1 MNVQLPVHMDKPA
14 FLAWVAEREGRYEL
28 QNGRVVMVVGASR
41 AHGLIVSNLIV
52 MLHAQLDAREWM
64 VIADFG
70 LDAGDRT
77 LRYPDVVV
85 DRAGGSAGD
94 YTASAPALI
103 AEVLSPSTAEIDL
116 GDKAAEY
123 LRLPTLSAYLVF
135 AQGEPKAWAWTRE
148 RDGFPPSPGVITGYD
163 KVIHVPAIKL
173 ALPLGAVFAGV
184 DTA

>member
-1 MNVQLPVHMDKPA
+1 MRASGWSSPILASTPA
-14 FLAWVAEREGRYEL
+14 TGPCAIPMSW
-28 QNGRVVMVVGASR
+28 S
-41 AHGLIVSNLIV
+41 
-52 MLHAQLDAREWM
+52 
-64 VIADFG
+64 IAP
-70 LDAGDRT
+70 AAVR
-77 LRYPDVVV
+77 
-85 DRAGGSAGD
+85 GD

-135 AQGEPKAWAWTRE
+135 AQSEPKAWAWIRE

-163 KVIHVPAIKL
+163 KVIHVPALKL

-184 DTA
+184 DAA